1 MEQDPFKEYLKE
13 SEADKVSSW
22 IAEILPETAFSF
34 SPNAYISI
42 WGVFGR
48 SAVMELLE
56 LKSVDA
62 SKLISKLLQAE
73 VIEPISCRGKG
84 KYQFKERWGFV
95 LTATGKLPDTGQNTF
110 YR

>member
-22 IAEILPETAFSF
+22 IAEIFLKQPFPFRLTHIFPFEEFG
-34 SPNAYISI
+34 YDE
-42 WGVFGR
+42 VFGR

-84 KYQFKERWGFV
+84 KYQFKER
-95 LTATGKLPDTGQNTF
+95 
-110 YR
+110 

>member
-42 WGVFGR
+42 WEFGYDEVFGR

-84 KYQFKERWGFV
+84 KYQFKER
-95 LTATGKLPDTGQNTF
+95 
-110 YR
+110 